1 MGQSPESRL
10 LACLPVLWDPLG
22 WLCLAWKS
30 PRMAQAAVPG
40 LLLVVMKAFG
50 QHLLSGSHE
59 TCEFG
64 IFRQGKEISPKL
76 EKSQIADHF

>member
-1 MGQSPESRL
+1 M
-10 LACLPVLWDPLG
+10 
-22 WLCLAWKS
+22 
-30 PRMAQAAVPG
+30 PG